1 MRGLPSQPPPR
12 VAVARR
18 FFLSPVLVL
27 AYITIVAASFSGCAS
42 VSAENHSAQPAAEKI
57 SVVPSLIDF
66 KSVVVGQKN
75 SQTVKITN
83 SSAASIDLQHLHVSG
98 SGFTLSSA
106 KAPVS
111 LAPGKHVNLSIVFAP
126 ASAAE
131 ATGSLVIASSDF
143 KAPVKIPLSGSG
155 EKAAAALSASPA
167 SINFGSHAVKSS
179 SAQTV
184 TLKNTGNISLSIN
197 SVRLGGSSFS
207 LSGLDK
213 GVSLSPD
220 QKLEFQIWFHPSASG
235 SSAATLT
242 LDSSSLPA
250 PLKLA
255 VSGSATSS
263 SSSGS
268 GTPQPHTVTLDWSA
282 GSSSA
287 KGYHVYRS
295 EEAGGPFK
303 RINHGKL
310 ESTSYKD
317 TDVVGGGHYFY
328 VVTAVGEGGPESSF
342 SNEISVEIPTP

>member
-1 MRGLPSQPPPR
+1 MRGISSHSPPR

-18 FFLSPVLVL
+18 FFVSPLLLL
-27 AYITIVAASFSGCAS
+27 AAVVFVAGGFSGCAS

-66 KSVVVGQKN
+66 KSVVIGQKN
-75 SQTVKITN
+75 SQTVKIIN
-83 SSAASIDLQHLHVSG
+83 ASAASIDLQHLHVSG

-106 KAPVS
+106 KAPVV

-126 ASAAE
+126 ANAAE
-131 ATGSLVIASSDF
+131 ASGSLVIASSDF
-143 KAPVKIPLSGSG
+143 KAPVKVPLSGSG
-155 EKAAAALSASPA
+155 EKAAAALTASPA

-179 SAQTV
+179 STQTV
-184 TLKNTGNISLSIN
+184 TLKNTGNISLSIASIN
-197 SVRLGGSSFS
+197 LGGSSFS
-207 LSGLDK
+207 LSGLAK

-220 QKLEFQIWFHPSASG
+220 QKLEFQVWFHPSASG
-235 SSAATLT
+235 SSSATLT
-242 LDSSSLPA
+242 LDSSSLPV
-250 PLKLA
+250 PVKLA
-255 VSGSATSS
+255 VSGSATTASP
-263 SSSGS
+263 SGP
-268 GTPQPHTVTLDWSA
+268 GNPQPHTVTLDWSA

-287 KGYHVYRS
+287 KGFHVYRS

-328 VVTAVGEGGPESSF
+328 VVTAIGDGGPESAF
-342 SNEISVEIPTP
+342 SNEISVEIPIP